1 MWKKR
6 DEIPRKIISMKI
18 ISKVNLLWINFKK
31 GAYRM
36 TQSKRQKERQW
47 KERKQSQNPHGK
59 VKSFE
64 QLVDGA
70 GKGESENK

>member
-1 MWKKR
+1 
-6 DEIPRKIISMKI
+6 
-18 ISKVNLLWINFKK
+18 
-31 GAYRM
+31 M